1 MISPRRAHSAVRA
14 VRKNDDPVVLAA
26 IADRSED
33 LQLAAEERMGRV
45 GDADLGGAFM
55 IRMSIL

>member
-1 MISPRRAHSAVRA
+1 VRT
-14 VRKNDDPVVLAA
+14 VRKNDDPVELAA

-33 LQLAAEERMGRV
+33 LQGAAEQGMGRV

-55 IRMSIL
+55 ILISIL

>member
-1 MISPRRAHSAVRA
+1 VRTI
-14 VRKNDDPVVLAA
+14 RKNDDPVDLAA

>member
-1 MISPRRAHSAVRA
+1 VRT
-14 VRKNDDPVVLAA
+14 VGKNDDPVELAA

-33 LQLAAEERMGRV
+33 LQRAAEQGMGQV

-55 IRMSIL
+55 ILISIL